1 VTASIPSYS
10 RRRSLLLLTSA
21 GLTCA
26 APSLTV
32 SAAERW
38 PAKPVRFFVGA
49 GAGSAPDV
57 VLRLIAD
64 RLSRR
69 WGQPV
74 VVENKPG
81 AGGILGTTTAA
92 NATAGGYNFLFGLG
106 SALAMNQFLYKS
118 LPYDP
123 EKDFAPVVSL
133 GVTPMVIVSNPAL
146 PVNSFEQL
154 IALAKA
160 QPGKVALGTTS
171 KSAAHLTMQSL
182 AQQTGIEFLHAF
194 YKSAPNAFQDMMG
207 GQVMVFC
214 DALAAVP
221 NLKDPRIRVL
231 AVTAPKRLPGLQHLP
246 AVAET
251 VPGFA
256 SYGWYAI
263 VAPTGTPNEIV
274 ASLNADV
281 NEILAQPEVGSRLQ
295 ELVTFDAG
303 GTPAKL
309 GTFIQSERERLR
321 LAARAARIEP
331 E

>member
-1 VTASIPSYS
+1 M
-10 RRRSLLLLTSA
+10 LLSA
-21 GLTCA
+21 AGA
-26 APSLTV
+26 ACTVPALAV

-38 PAKPVRFFVGA
+38 PTKPVRFFVGA
-49 GAGSAPDV
+49 GPGSAPDV
-57 VLRLIAD
+57 VLRLVAD

-69 WGQPV
+69 WSQPV

-92 NATAGGYNFLFGLG
+92 NAPADGYNFLFGLG

-118 LPYDP
+118 LPYNP
-123 EKDFAPVVSL
+123 EKDFAPVVGL
-133 GVTPMVIVSNPAL
+133 GVTPMVIVSDPAL
-146 PVNSFEQL
+146 PVSSFQEL

-182 AQQTGIEFLHAF
+182 AQQTGVEFLHAF

-221 NLKDPRIRVL
+221 DLKDPRIRVL

-246 AVAET
+246 TVAQT

-263 VAPTGTPNEIV
+263 MAPTGTPGDIV
-274 ASLNADV
+274 TTLNADV
-281 NEILAQPEVGSRLQ
+281 NEVIAQPDVGARLQ
-295 ELVTFDAG
+295 QLVTFDAG
-303 GTPAKL
+303 GSPAKL
-309 GTFIQSERERLR
+309 SAFIQSERERLR